1 MDFEKLPFDIYLRL
15 PSGRLVKVGK
25 KGQAVLQE
33 SLERYA
39 AKGVDH
45 VLVETSELTRPE
57 EEPPQQ
63 MEADPSTPPPPQLV
77 ALMEQSRGIYQN
89 LHLLGFQA
97 SALKEANQV
106 AEKASR
112 FLSTHQ
118 DLLSILDKLR
128 FFGDPI
134 AAHSLAVGTAAV
146 MIAKSQGWLQP
157 SNFQKLFLGGLL
169 HDIGL
174 MMLPEEIRTKV
185 PEEMTEKELL
195 IYQTHPALGFKSL
208 SRTPQIPKEVL
219 SIVLEHHEGRKNGFP
234 KGLGENEIHPM
245 ARLIAFADQF
255 TDYVLGPPQ
264 RPGDAPLSIPEALKQ
279 LGDSP
284 TFKRE
289 DLASLE
295 KLALSEDL
303 D

>member
-1 MDFEKLPFDIYLRL
+1 MVPDELSPYSVTDLMDFEKLPFDIYLRL

-106 AEKASR
+106 AEKG
-112 FLSTHQ
+112 HQ
-118 DLLSILDKLR
+118 GRVDLLKDQGR
-128 FFGDPI
+128 P
-134 AAHSLAVGTAAV
+134 AANQTETSLHV
-146 MIAKSQGWLQP
+146 
-157 SNFQKLFLGGLL
+157 
-169 HDIGL
+169 D
-174 MMLPEEIRTKV
+174 
-185 PEEMTEKELL
+185 
-195 IYQTHPALGFKSL
+195 GFKES
-208 SRTPQIPKEVL
+208 
-219 SIVLEHHEGRKNGFP
+219 
-234 KGLGENEIHPM
+234 
-245 ARLIAFADQF
+245 
-255 TDYVLGPPQ
+255 
-264 RPGDAPLSIPEALKQ
+264 
-279 LGDSP
+279 
-284 TFKRE
+284 
-289 DLASLE
+289 
-295 KLALSEDL
+295 
-303 D
+303 